1 MKFRYAH
8 LLLSVAVGTGAMIL
22 VCGAGQFTTPSA
34 SVTAAVPEAK
44 IKIDYP
50 LDGSVFPPEIT
61 PPIFLWHD
69 ESTAAKRWII
79 EISFAGSSNSIRI
92 DAAGDLMKQGETDPN
107 AGPLLPLTPE
117 QASTRTWKPDPQ
129 LWAKI
134 KRQSVKGP
142 ARISISGLA
151 ENSNQTVSNATVSI
165 STSRDP
171 VGAPVFY
178 RDVPLLLPPAD
189 EKGPISPL
197 PRTAIPFIKWQI
209 RDLREPTS
217 HAVMSQVPTCANCHS
232 FSRDGKTL
240 GIDMDGPRNDKGL
253 YAVVPVSKQMTIHNS
268 DVVRWSSF
276 GLNDE
281 ARPEDPAIKRFGFMS
296 QVSPNGSYVVT
307 SIGPPSNGNKNDNH
321 EPGFASGL
329 LYRLYS
335 VNYRSIDFI
344 QVFYPTRGILAW
356 YDRKA
361 KTMHPLP
368 GADDPQFVQTS
379 AFWSPDGKYLI
390 YSRAVAREPFP
401 QGVPKSQFANDPNE
415 TQIQYDL
422 YKIPFNEGHGG
433 KAEPVEGASRQRD
446 EQQLPQGIAR
456 WQVDSFCA
464 E

>member
-1 MKFRYAH
+1 M
-8 LLLSVAVGTGAMIL
+8 
-22 VCGAGQFTTPSA
+22 
-34 SVTAAVPEAK
+34 
-44 IKIDYP
+44 
-50 LDGSVFPPEIT
+50 
-61 PPIFLWHD
+61 
-69 ESTAAKRWII
+69 
-79 EISFAGSSNSIRI
+79 
-92 DAAGDLMKQGETDPN
+92 
-107 AGPLLPLTPE
+107 
-117 QASTRTWKPDPQ
+117 
-129 LWAKI
+129 
-134 KRQSVKGP
+134 
-142 ARISISGLA
+142 
-151 ENSNQTVSNATVSI
+151 SI

-209 RDLREPTS
+209 RDLSEPTS

-268 DVVRWSSF
+268 DVIRWSSF

-307 SIGPPSNGNKNDNH
+307 SIGPPSNGNKNDSH

-329 LYRLYS
+329 LDRLYS

-390 YSRAVAREPFP
+390 FSRAVAREPFP

-422 YKIPFNEGHGG
+422 YKIPFNEGRGG
-433 KAEPVEGASRQRD
+433 KAEPVEGASGQRH